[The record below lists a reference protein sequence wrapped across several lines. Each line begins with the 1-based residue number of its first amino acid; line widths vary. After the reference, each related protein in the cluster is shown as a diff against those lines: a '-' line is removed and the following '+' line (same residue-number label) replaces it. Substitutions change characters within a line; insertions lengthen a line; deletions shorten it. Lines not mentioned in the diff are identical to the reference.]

1 MIGGGGGCGA
11 FLVFATLSVCGD
23 CVVRYFPVD
32 KDGIRSDV
40 SVVLQE
46 TPALDMLPWIG
57 DSLTDA
63 SRTMNVYLAKV
74 LHWICVHLG

>member
-1 MIGGGGGCGA
+1 MS
-11 FLVFATLSVCGD
+11 ATLSVCGD
-23 CVVRYFPVD
+23 CAVRYFPVD

-40 SVVLQE
+40 SVVIQE

-74 LHWICVHLG
+74 LRWICVHLG